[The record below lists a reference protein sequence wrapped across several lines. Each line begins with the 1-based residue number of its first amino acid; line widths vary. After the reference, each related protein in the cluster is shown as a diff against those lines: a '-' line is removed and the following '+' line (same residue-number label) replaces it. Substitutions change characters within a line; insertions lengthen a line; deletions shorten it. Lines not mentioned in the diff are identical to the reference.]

1 MADRDFNGERESKK
15 RRNEFYIIMIISLL
29 IVTFTYFEM
38 RLPEIGENIPIAYNI
53 IVFTFININI
63 ILLLLLFFLVIRNL
77 VKLIFERKQR
87 ILGAKLRT
95 KLVAAFVSL
104 SLVPTLLLFLV
115 AVGFITSSME
125 KWFSVQVE
133 QSLQGSL
140 EVAQTYYRDFANNA
154 IHYGRQISRSIS
166 QKDLVDGK
174 KTDGLKNFME
184 RQRIEYNLGIIEI
197 FSKDLKQ
204 VAMVTDADI
213 PDNPLP
219 APNKEL
225 LEESLEGKEVSKT
238 RVLGSGELITGVV
251 PIYAFPSGKGSVI
264 GAVVTNFYVPKSLA
278 AKMVGISKA
287 FRDYKHL
294 KILRKPIKSSYLMAL
309 LMVTLLI
316 IFSATWFGFYLAK
329 GITIPIQQLAEGTEK
344 VASGDLDF
352 HIDIAA
358 KDEIG
363 KLVNSFNKMTHDL
376 RASKDQLEKT
386 NIDLERRKEY
396 MEIILKSIAAGVI
409 SIDKEGN
416 ISTINKSAERML
428 GIEGDKVLGKRY
440 REVLNPEYRE
450 VAKEWIREI
459 NSTRKDT
466 IEKQVTVNSKGQTLT
481 LLVHI
486 TVLRSETGSFIGIVA
501 IFDDLT
507 QLVKAQRVAAW
518 REVAR
523 RIAHEIKNPLTP
535 IQLSA
540 ERLRKRYGDMLSGD
554 GAVFD
559 ECTKT
564 IMKQTGELKELVNE
578 FSNFARMPAAK
589 PAPNN
594 LSEIINEVLP
604 LFKQAHK
611 DITFEHTCEDGIPIM
626 NLDRDQIKRVIIN
639 LFQNAVSAIESTGN
653 GGDVVVKTCYNDE
666 LQMVTTEVSD
676 TGCGIP
682 EEDKSRLFE
691 PYFSTKKSG
700 TGLGLAIVNTIIS
713 DHNGYIR
720 VKDNLPTG
728 TKFIIELPV
737 RV

>member
-1 MADRDFNGERESKK
+1 MTDLYGERESRK

-38 RLPEIGENIPIAYNI
+38 RLPQIGEGIPITHNI
-53 IVFTFININI
+53 IVFSLININI
-63 ILLLLLFFLVIRNL
+63 ILLLLLIFLVIRNL

-95 KLVAAFVSL
+95 KLVGAFVSL

-115 AVGFITSSME
+115 SVGFITNSME
-125 KWFSVQVE
+125 KWFSDQVE
-133 QSLQGSL
+133 HSLQGSL
-140 EVAQTYYRDFANNA
+140 EVAQTYYREFANNA
-154 IHYGRQISRSIS
+154 IYYGRQISRSIS
-166 QKDLVDGK
+166 KGDLVKGK
-174 KTDGLKNFME
+174 KIDALKKSLE
-184 RQRIEYNLGIIEI
+184 RKRIEYNLGIIEI
-197 FSKDLKQ
+197 VSRELKQ
-204 VAMVTDADI
+204 VARVTDADI

-219 APNKEL
+219 EPNKEL
-225 LEESLEGKEVSKT
+225 LEESFKGKEVSKT

-251 PIYAFPSGKGSVI
+251 PIYASRSGKGPVI
-264 GAVVTNFYVPKSLA
+264 GAVVTNFYVPKNLM
-278 AKMVGISKA
+278 AKMVEISKA

-294 KILRKPIKSSYLMAL
+294 KILRKPIKSSYLLAL

-316 IFSATWFGFYLAK
+316 VFSATWFGFYLAK
-329 GITIPIQQLAEGTEK
+329 GITIPIQQLAEGTER

-352 HIDIAA
+352 HIDITA

-376 RASKDQLEKT
+376 KASKDQLEMT

-396 MEIILKSIAAGVI
+396 IEIILKSIAAGVI

-416 ISTINKSAERML
+416 ITTINKSAEGML
-428 GIEGDKVLGKRY
+428 GIDADKVLGKRY
-440 REVLNPEYRE
+440 REVLEPQYRE
-450 VAKEWIREI
+450 VAKQWIREI

-486 TVLRSETGSFIGIVA
+486 TVLRSETGSFMGIVA
-501 IFDDLT
+501 IFDDMT

-540 ERLRKRYGDMLSGD
+540 QRLRKRYGDKLKED
-554 GAVFD
+554 GTVFD
-559 ECTKT
+559 DCTT
-564 IMKQTGELKELVNE
+564 MIMKQTDELKELVNE

-594 LSEIINEVLP
+594 LSEIIGEVLL

-611 DITFEHTCEDGIPIM
+611 DIEFEHISTNGIPVM
-626 NLDRDQIKRVIIN
+626 NLDRDQIKRVMIN
-639 LFQNAVSAIESTGN
+639 LFQNAVSAIETIGN
-653 GGDVVVKTCYNDE
+653 GGEVTVRTEYNEE
-666 LQMVTTEVSD
+666 LQMVTIEVSD

-682 EEDKSRLFE
+682 EGDKSKLFE

-720 VKDNLPTG
+720 VKDNQPKG

-737 RV
+737 

>member
-1 MADRDFNGERESKK
+1 MADLYGEKESRK
-15 RRNEFYIIMIISLL
+15 RRNEFYIIVIISLL

-38 RLPEIGENIPIAYNI
+38 RLPQVGEGVPIAHNI
-53 IVFTFININI
+53 IIFSLINLNI
-63 ILLLLLFFLVIRNL
+63 ILLLLLIFLVIRNL

-95 KLVAAFVSL
+95 KLVGAFVSL

-115 AVGFITSSME
+115 SVGFITHSMD
-125 KWFSVQVE
+125 KWFSDQVDH
-133 QSLQGSL
+133 SLQGSL

-154 IHYGRQISRSIS
+154 IYYGRQISRSIS
-166 QKDLVDGK
+166 HRDLVDAK
-174 KTDGLKNFME
+174 KIDALKKLME
-184 RQRIEYNLGIIEI
+184 RKRIEYNLGIIEI
-197 FSKDLKQ
+197 VSKDLKQ
-204 VAMVTDADI
+204 VARVTDAEI
-213 PDNPLP
+213 PDNPIP
-219 APNKEL
+219 EPNREI
-225 LEESLEGKEVSKT
+225 LEESFKGKEVSKT

-251 PIYAFPSGKGSVI
+251 PIFASPSGKGEVI
-264 GAVVTNFYVPKSLA
+264 GAVVANFYVPKSLG
-278 AKMVGISKA
+278 AKMVEISKA

-294 KILRKPIKSSYLMAL
+294 KILRKPIKTWYLMAL

-329 GITIPIQQLAEGTEK
+329 GITIPIQRLAEGTEK

-352 HIDIAA
+352 HIDVAA

-376 RASKDQLEKT
+376 KVSKDQLEET

-396 MEIILKSIAAGVI
+396 IEVILKSIAAGVI

-416 ISTINKSAERML
+416 ISTINKSAEQML
-428 GIEGDKVLGKRY
+428 GIEADKVLGRRY
-440 REVLNPEYRE
+440 REVLDPQYRE
-450 VAKEWIREI
+450 VAKQWIQEI

-466 IEKQVTVNSKGQTLT
+466 IEKQVTVESKGQNLT
-481 LLVHI
+481 LLTHI
-486 TVLRSETGSFIGIVA
+486 TVLRSETGSFMGIVA
-501 IFDDLT
+501 VFDDMT

-540 ERLRKRYGDMLSGD
+540 QRLRKRYGDKLRGD

-559 ECTKT
+559 ECTT
-564 IMKQTGELKELVNE
+564 MIMKQTDELKELVNE

-594 LSEIINEVLP
+594 LGEIISEVLL

-611 DITFEHTCEDGIPIM
+611 DIIFKHVSTNGIPTI
-626 NLDRDQIKRVIIN
+626 NLDRDQIKRVMIN
-639 LFQNAVSAIESTGN
+639 LFQNAVSAIESSGN
-653 GGDVVVKTCYNDE
+653 GGEVTVRTEYNDE
-666 LQMVTTEVSD
+666 LQMVTIEVSD

-682 EEDKSRLFE
+682 EEAEEVRNG
-691 PYFSTKKSG
+691 PGPCHCQYHHIRPQWIY
-700 TGLGLAIVNTIIS
+700 TGKG
-713 DHNGYIR
+713 
-720 VKDNLPTG
+720 
-728 TKFIIELPV
+728 
-737 RV
+737 

>member
-1 MADRDFNGERESKK
+1 MVDRDLYGERESKK

-38 RLPEIGENIPIAYNI
+38 RLPQIGGNIPIAYNI

-154 IHYGRQISRSIS
+154 IYYGRQISRSIS
-166 QKDLVDGK
+166 QRDLVDGK
-174 KTDGLKNFME
+174 KTDGLKKFME

-219 APNKEL
+219 APKKEL
-225 LEESLEGKEVSKT
+225 LEESLKGKEVSKT

-251 PIYAFPSGKGSVI
+251 PIYASLSRKGKII
-264 GAVVTNFYVPKSLA
+264 GAVVTNFYVPKSLT
-278 AKMVGISKA
+278 AKMVEISKA

-363 KLVNSFNKMTHDL
+363 KLVNSFNKMTQDL
-376 RASKDQLEKT
+376 KTSKDQLERT

-409 SIDKEGN
+409 SMDKEGN

-440 REVLNPEYRE
+440 REVLDPEYRE

-486 TVLRSETGSFIGIVA
+486 TVLRSETGSFMGIVA

-540 ERLRKRYGDMLSGD
+540 QRLRKRYGDKLTED

-559 ECTKT
+559 ECTET

-578 FSNFARMPAAK
+578 FSNFARMPTAR

-594 LSEIINEVLP
+594 LREIINEVLL

-626 NLDRDQIKRVIIN
+626 NLDRDQIKRVMIN
-639 LFQNAVSAIESTGN
+639 LFQNAVSAIETAGN
-653 GGDVVVKTCYNDE
+653 GGEVVVRTGYNDE
-666 LQMVTTEVSD
+666 FQMVTTEVTD

-713 DHNGYIR
+713 DHHGYIR
-720 VKDNLPTG
+720 VKDNLPKG

-737 RV
+737 GV

>member
-1 MADRDFNGERESKK
+1 MTDLDGERESRK

-38 RLPEIGENIPIAYNI
+38 RLPQIGEGIPITHNI
-53 IVFTFININI
+53 IVFSLININI
-63 ILLLLLFFLVIRNL
+63 ILLLLLIFLVIRNL

-95 KLVAAFVSL
+95 KLVGAFVSL

-115 AVGFITSSME
+115 SVGFITNSME
-125 KWFSVQVE
+125 KWFSDQVE
-133 QSLQGSL
+133 HSLQGSL

-154 IHYGRQISRSIS
+154 IYYGRQISRSIS
-166 QKDLVDGK
+166 KADLAEEK
-174 KTDGLKNFME
+174 KIDALKKSLE
-184 RQRIEYNLGIIEI
+184 RKRIEYNLGIIEI
-197 FSKDLKQ
+197 VSSELKQ
-204 VAMVTDADI
+204 VARVTDADI

-219 APNKEL
+219 EPNKEL
-225 LEESLEGKEVSKT
+225 LEESFKGKEVSKT

-251 PIYAFPSGKGSVI
+251 PIYASRSGKGPVI

-278 AKMVGISKA
+278 AKMVEISKA

-294 KILRKPIKSSYLMAL
+294 KILRKPIKSSYLLAL

-316 IFSATWFGFYLAK
+316 VFSATWFGFYLAK
-329 GITIPIQQLAEGTEK
+329 GITIPIQQLAEGTER

-352 HIDIAA
+352 HIDITA
-358 KDEIG
+358 KDEVG

-376 RASKDQLEKT
+376 KASKDQLEKT

-396 MEIILKSIAAGVI
+396 IEIILKSIAAGVI

-416 ISTINKSAERML
+416 ITTINKSAERML
-428 GIEGDKVLGKRY
+428 GIDADTVLGKRY
-440 REVLNPEYRE
+440 REVLEPQYRE
-450 VAKEWIREI
+450 VAKQWIREI

-466 IEKQVTVNSKGQTLT
+466 IEKQVTVDSRGQSLT

-486 TVLRSETGSFIGIVA
+486 TVLRSETGSFLGIVA
-501 IFDDLT
+501 IFDDMT

-540 ERLRKRYGDMLSGD
+540 QRLRKRYGDKLKGD
-554 GAVFD
+554 GGVFD
-559 ECTKT
+559 DCTT
-564 IMKQTGELKELVNE
+564 MIMKQTDELKELVNE

-594 LSEIINEVLP
+594 LGEIISEVLS

-611 DITFEHTCEDGIPIM
+611 DIEFKHFSINGIPIM

-639 LFQNAVSAIESTGN
+639 LFQNAVSAIETTGN
-653 GGDVVVKTCYNDE
+653 GGEVTVRTEYNEE
-666 LQMVTTEVSD
+666 LQMVTVEVSD

-682 EEDKSRLFE
+682 EGDKSKLFE

-720 VKDNLPTG
+720 VKDNQPKG
-728 TKFIIELPV
+728 TKLIIELPV
-737 RV
+737 

>member
-1 MADRDFNGERESKK
+1 MADRDLNGKRESKK

-38 RLPEIGENIPIAYNI
+38 RLPQIGGSIPIAYNI
-53 IVFTFININI
+53 IIFTFININI

-87 ILGAKLRT
+87 VLGAQLRT

-115 AVGFITSSME
+115 AIGFITSSME
-125 KWFSVQVE
+125 KWFSDQVE
-133 QSLQGSL
+133 NSLQGSL

-154 IHYGRQISRSIS
+154 IYYGRQMSRNIS
-166 QKDLVDGK
+166 QEDLVDGK
-174 KTDGLKNFME
+174 KIDLLKKWME
-184 RQRIEYNLGIIEI
+184 RKRIEYNLGIVEI
-197 FSKDLKQ
+197 FSRNLKQ

-219 APNKEL
+219 GPNKEL
-225 LEESLEGKEVSKT
+225 LEESLKGKEVSKT

-251 PIYAFPSGKGSVI
+251 PIYASPSGKGKVI
-264 GAVVTNFYVPKSLA
+264 GAVVTNFYVPKSLG
-278 AKMVGISKA
+278 AKMVEISEA

-294 KILRKPIKSSYLMAL
+294 KILRKPIKSTYLLAL

-376 RASKDQLEKT
+376 KASKDQLEKT

-428 GIEGDKVLGKRY
+428 GIEGDRVLGRRY

-450 VAKEWIREI
+450 VAKEWVREI

-466 IEKQVTVNSKGQTLT
+466 IEKQVSVTSKGQTLT

-486 TVLRSETGSFIGIVA
+486 TVLRSATGSFMGIVA

-540 ERLRKRYGDMLSGD
+540 QRLRKRYGDKLTED

-559 ECTKT
+559 ECTST
-564 IMKQTGELKELVNE
+564 IMKQTDELKELVNE

-589 PAPNN
+589 PAPNH
-594 LSEIINEVLP
+594 LSEIINEVLL

-611 DITFEHTCEDGIPIM
+611 DIAFEHTCEDGIPVM

-639 LFQNAVSAIESTGN
+639 LFQNAVSAIESAEN
-653 GGDVVVKTCYNDE
+653 GGMVAVRTGYNDE

-720 VKDNLPTG
+720 VKDNLPKG

>member
-1 MADRDFNGERESKK
+1 MADRDLYGERESKK

-38 RLPEIGENIPIAYNI
+38 RLPEIGGNIPIAYNI

-63 ILLLLLFFLVIRNL
+63 ILLLLLIFLVIRNL

-133 QSLQGSL
+133 HSLQGSL

-166 QKDLVDGK
+166 QRDLVDGK
-174 KTDGLKNFME
+174 KADGLKKFME
-184 RQRIEYNLGIIEI
+184 RQRTEYNLGTIEI
-197 FSKDLKQ
+197 FSKKLKQ
-204 VAMVTDADI
+204 VAVVTDANI

-219 APNKEL
+219 TPSKEL
-225 LEESLEGKEVSKT
+225 LEESFKGKEVSKT

-251 PIYAFPSGKGSVI
+251 PIYATPSGKGKVI
-264 GAVVTNFYVPKSLA
+264 GAVVTNFYVPKSLS
-278 AKMVGISKA
+278 AKMVEISKA

-294 KILRKPIKSSYLMAL
+294 KILRKPIKSSYLVAL

-376 RASKDQLEKT
+376 KASKDQLEKT

-396 MEIILKSIAAGVI
+396 MEIILKSIGAGVI

-428 GIEGDKVLGKRY
+428 GIKGDKVLGKRY
-440 REVLNPEYRE
+440 REVLDPEYRE

-486 TVLRSETGSFIGIVA
+486 TVLRSETGSFMGIVA

-540 ERLRKRYGDMLSGD
+540 QRLRKRYADKLSGD

-594 LSEIINEVLP
+594 LSEIINEVLL

-611 DITFEHTCEDGIPIM
+611 DIRFEHTCEDGIPIL
-626 NLDRDQIKRVIIN
+626 NLDRDQIKRVMIN
-639 LFQNAVSAIESTGN
+639 LFQNAVSAIESSGN
-653 GGDVVVKTCYNDE
+653 GGDVVVRTCYNDE

-691 PYFSTKKSG
+691 PYFSTKKTG

-720 VKDNLPTG
+720 VKDNLPNG
-728 TKFIIELPV
+728 TKFTIELPV

>member
-1 MADRDFNGERESKK
+1 MVDLYGERESKK

-38 RLPEIGENIPIAYNI
+38 RLPQVGEGIPIAHNI
-53 IVFTFININI
+53 IVFSLININI
-63 ILLLLLFFLVIRNL
+63 ILLLLLIFLVIRNL

-104 SLVPTLLLFLV
+104 SLVPTLLLFFV
-115 AVGFITSSME
+115 SVGFITSSME
-125 KWFSVQVE
+125 KWFSDQVE
-133 QSLQGSL
+133 HSLQGSL

-154 IHYGRQISRSIS
+154 IYYGRQISRSVS
-166 QKDLVDGK
+166 KRDLVDGK
-174 KTDGLKNFME
+174 KIDALKKMME
-184 RQRIEYNLGIIEI
+184 RKRIEYNLGIVEI
-197 FSKDLKQ
+197 FSRELKQ

-219 APNKEL
+219 ETNREL
-225 LEESLEGKEVSKT
+225 LEESLKGKEVSKT

-251 PIYAFPSGKGSVI
+251 PIYASPPGKGGVI

-278 AKMVGISKA
+278 AKMVEISKA

-329 GITIPIQQLAEGTEK
+329 GITIPIQQLAEGTER

-376 RASKDQLEKT
+376 KASKDELEKT

-409 SIDKEGN
+409 STDKEGN

-428 GIEGDKVLGKRY
+428 GIEADRVLGRRY
-440 REVLNPEYRE
+440 REVLDPEYRE

-486 TVLRSETGSFIGIVA
+486 TVLRSETGSFMGIVA

-540 ERLRKRYGDMLSGD
+540 QRLRKRYGDKLTED

-559 ECTKT
+559 ECTRT
-564 IMKQTGELKELVNE
+564 IMKQTDELKELVNE

-589 PAPNN
+589 PTPNN
-594 LSEIINEVLP
+594 LSEIISEVLP

-611 DITFEHTCEDGIPIM
+611 DIKFKHISRDGIPTM
-626 NLDRDQIKRVIIN
+626 NLDRDQIKRVMIN
-639 LFQNAVSAIESTGN
+639 LFQNAVSAIETTGN
-653 GGDVVVKTCYNDE
+653 GGEVTVRTDYNDE
-666 LQMVTTEVSD
+666 LQMVTIEVSD

-720 VKDNLPTG
+720 VKDNKPKG

-737 RV
+737 KV

>member
-1 MADRDFNGERESKK
+1 MVPGELNGERESKR
-15 RRNEFYIIMIISLL
+15 RRNEFYIIMIVSLL
-29 IVTFTYFEM
+29 IVTFTYFTM
-38 RLPEIGENIPIAYNI
+38 RLPQIGEGIPIAHNI
-53 IVFTFININI
+53 IIFSLININI
-63 ILLLLLFFLVIRNL
+63 ILLLLLIFLVIRNL

-115 AVGFITSSME
+115 AVGFITNSME

-133 QSLQGSL
+133 HSLQGSL

-154 IHYGRQISRSIS
+154 IYYGRQISQSIS
-166 QKDLVDGK
+166 QGDLVDGK
-174 KTDGLKNFME
+174 KADGLKKFLE
-184 RQRIEYNLGIIEI
+184 RRRIEYNLGIVEV
-197 FSKDLKQ
+197 FSRDLKQ
-204 VAMVTDADI
+204 VVMVIDADI

-219 APNKEL
+219 ELNREL
-225 LEESLEGKEVSKT
+225 LEESLKGKEVSKT
-238 RVLGSGELITGVV
+238 RVLGSGELITGIV
-251 PIYAFPSGKGSVI
+251 PIYASPSEKEAAL

-278 AKMVGISKA
+278 AKMVEISKA

-294 KILRKPIKSSYLMAL
+294 KILRKPIKTSYLMAL

-316 IFSATWFGFYLAK
+316 VFSATWFGFYLAK
-329 GITIPIQQLAEGTEK
+329 GITVPIQQLAEGTERI
-344 VASGDLDF
+344 ASGDLDF
-352 HIDIAA
+352 HIDIDA

-363 KLVNSFNKMTHDL
+363 KLVGSFNKMTHDL
-376 RASKDQLEKT
+376 KASQDQLEKT
-386 NIDLERRKEY
+386 NIDLEQRKEY
-396 MEIILKSIAAGVI
+396 MEIILKSIAAGVV

-428 GIEGDKVLGKRY
+428 GIEADKALGKRY
-440 REVLNPEYRE
+440 REALDPEYRE

-459 NSTRKDT
+459 NSTRQDT
-466 IEKQVTVNSKGQTLT
+466 IEKQITVTSKGQNLT

-486 TVLRSETGSFIGIVA
+486 TVLRGETGNFMGIVA

-540 ERLRKRYGDMLSGD
+540 QRLRKRYGDKLMDD

-559 ECTKT
+559 ECTGT
-564 IMKQTGELKELVNE
+564 IMKQTDELKELVNE

-594 LSEIINEVLP
+594 LSEIINEVLL

-611 DITFEHTCEDGIPIM
+611 DIKFENLSGDGIPVM
-626 NLDRDQIKRVIIN
+626 NLDRDQIKRVMIN
-639 LFQNAVSAIESTGN
+639 LFQNAVAAIEATED
-653 GGDVVVKTCYNDE
+653 GGEVVVKTDYNDE
-666 LQMVTTEVSD
+666 LQMVTVEVSD

-691 PYFSTKKSG
+691 PYFSTKRSG

-720 VKDNLPTG
+720 VKDNLPKG

>member
-1 MADRDFNGERESKK
+1 MVDLYGERESKK

-38 RLPEIGENIPIAYNI
+38 RLPQIGEGIPIAHNI
-53 IVFTFININI
+53 IVFSLININI
-63 ILLLLLFFLVIRNL
+63 ILLLLLIFLVIRNL

-95 KLVAAFVSL
+95 KLVVAFVSL

-115 AVGFITSSME
+115 SVGFITNSMD
-125 KWFSVQVE
+125 KWFSDQVE
-133 QSLQGSL
+133 HSLQGSL

-154 IHYGRQISRSIS
+154 IYYGRQISRSIS
-166 QKDLVDGK
+166 RGGLVHGEKIDALK
-174 KTDGLKNFME
+174 KLME
-184 RQRIEYNLGIIEI
+184 AKRIEYNLGIVEI
-197 FSKDLKQ
+197 FSRDLKQ
-204 VAMVTDADI
+204 VARVTDADI

-219 APNKEL
+219 ETNREL
-225 LEESLEGKEVSKT
+225 LEESLKGKEVSKT
-238 RVLGSGELITGVV
+238 QVLGSGELITGVV
-251 PIYAFPSGKGSVI
+251 PIFGSSSGKGPVI

-278 AKMVGISKA
+278 AKMVEISKA

-316 IFSATWFGFYLAK
+316 VFSATWFGFYLAK
-329 GITIPIQQLAEGTEK
+329 GITIPIQELAEGTER

-376 RASKDQLEKT
+376 KASKDELEMT

-396 MEIILKSIAAGVI
+396 IEIILKSIAAGVI

-428 GIEGDKVLGKRY
+428 GIDADKVLGKRY
-440 REVLNPEYRE
+440 REALDPEYRE

-466 IEKQVTVNSKGQTLT
+466 VEKQVTVTSKGQTLT
-481 LLVHI
+481 LLAHI
-486 TVLRSETGSFIGIVA
+486 TVLRGETGSFMGIVA
-501 IFDDLT
+501 IFDDMT

-540 ERLRKRYGDMLSGD
+540 QRLRKRYGDKLTED

-559 ECTKT
+559 ECTGT
-564 IMKQTGELKELVNE
+564 IIKQTDELKEMVNE
-578 FSNFARMPAAK
+578 FTNFARMPAAK
-589 PAPNN
+589 PTPNN
-594 LSEIINEVLP
+594 LDEIINEVLL

-611 DITFEHTCEDGIPIM
+611 DIEFKHDSRDGIPIM
-626 NLDRDQIKRVIIN
+626 NLDRDQIKRVMIN
-639 LFQNAVSAIESTGN
+639 LFQNAVSAIEGTGN
-653 GGDVVVKTCYNDE
+653 GGEVAVKTGYNDE
-666 LQMVTTEVSD
+666 LQMVTIEVSD

-682 EEDKSRLFE
+682 ETDKAQLFE
-691 PYFSTKKSG
+691 PYFSTRKSG

-720 VKDNLPTG
+720 VKDNEPKG

>member
-1 MADRDFNGERESKK
+1 MDQDPYGERESKK

-38 RLPEIGENIPIAYNI
+38 RLPQIGGDIPIAYNI

-63 ILLLLLFFLVIRNL
+63 ILLLLLIFLVIRNL

-154 IHYGRQISRSIS
+154 IYYGRQISRSIS
-166 QKDLVDGK
+166 QRDLVDGK
-174 KTDGLKNFME
+174 KTEGLKKFME

-204 VAMVTDADI
+204 VVMVTDADI

-219 APNKEL
+219 EPNKGL
-225 LEESLEGKEVSKT
+225 LEESLKGKEVSKT

-251 PIYAFPSGKGSVI
+251 PIYASPSGKGKVI

-294 KILRKPIKSSYLMAL
+294 KILRKPIKSSYLVAL

-352 HIDIAA
+352 YIDISA

-376 RASKDQLEKT
+376 KASKDQLEKT

-396 MEIILKSIAAGVI
+396 IEIILKSIAAGVI

-416 ISTINKSAERML
+416 ISTVNKSAERML
-428 GIEGDKVLGKRY
+428 GIEGDRVLGRRY
-440 REVLNPEYRE
+440 REVLDPEYRE
-450 VAKEWIREI
+450 AAKQWVREI

-466 IEKQVTVNSKGQTLT
+466 IEKQVTVTSKGQTLT

-486 TVLRSETGSFIGIVA
+486 TVLRGETGSFMGIVA

-540 ERLRKRYGDMLSGD
+540 QRLRKRYGDKLTED

-559 ECTKT
+559 ECTET

-578 FSNFARMPAAK
+578 FSNFARMPTAK

-594 LSEIINEVLP
+594 LREIINEVLL

-626 NLDRDQIKRVIIN
+626 NLDRDQIKRVMIN
-639 LFQNAVSAIESTGN
+639 LFQNAVSAIETAGN
-653 GGDVVVKTCYNDE
+653 GGEVVVRTGYNDE
-666 LQMVTTEVSD
+666 FQMVTTEVTD

-682 EEDKSRLFE
+682 EQDKSRLFE

-713 DHNGYIR
+713 DHHGYIR
-720 VKDNLPTG
+720 VKDNLPKG

-737 RV
+737 GV

>member
-1 MADRDFNGERESKK
+1 VADRDLNGKRESKK

-38 RLPEIGENIPIAYNI
+38 RLPQIGGSIPIAYNI
-53 IVFTFININI
+53 IIFTFININI

-87 ILGAKLRT
+87 VLGAQLRT

-115 AVGFITSSME
+115 AIGFITSSME
-125 KWFSVQVE
+125 KWFSDQVE
-133 QSLQGSL
+133 NSLRGSL

-154 IHYGRQISRSIS
+154 IYYGRQMSRNIS
-166 QKDLVDGK
+166 KEDLVDGK
-174 KTDGLKNFME
+174 KIDLLKKWME
-184 RQRIEYNLGIIEI
+184 RKRIEYNLGIVEI
-197 FSKDLKQ
+197 FSRNLKQ

-219 APNKEL
+219 GPNKEL
-225 LEESLEGKEVSKT
+225 LEESLKGKEVSKT

-251 PIYAFPSGKGSVI
+251 PIYASPSGEGKVI
-264 GAVVTNFYVPKSLA
+264 GAVVINFYVPKSLG
-278 AKMVGISKA
+278 AKMVEISEA

-294 KILRKPIKSSYLMAL
+294 KILRKPIKSTYLLAL

-376 RASKDQLEKT
+376 KASKDQLEKT

-428 GIEGDKVLGKRY
+428 GIEGDRVLGRRY

-450 VAKEWIREI
+450 VAREWVREI

-466 IEKQVTVNSKGQTLT
+466 IEKQVSVTSKGQTLT

-486 TVLRSETGSFIGIVA
+486 TVLRSETGSFMGIVA

-540 ERLRKRYGDMLSGD
+540 QRLRKRYGDKLTED

-559 ECTKT
+559 ECTST
-564 IMKQTGELKELVNE
+564 IMKQTDELKELVNE

-589 PAPNN
+589 PAPNH
-594 LSEIINEVLP
+594 LSEIINEVLL

-611 DITFEHTCEDGIPIM
+611 DIAFEHTCEDGIPVM

-639 LFQNAVSAIESTGN
+639 LFQNAVSAIESAEN
-653 GGDVVVKTCYNDE
+653 GGMVAVRTGYNDE

-700 TGLGLAIVNTIIS
+700 TGLGLAIVNTIIA

-720 VKDNLPTG
+720 VKDNLPKG

>member
-1 MADRDFNGERESKK
+1 
-15 RRNEFYIIMIISLL
+15 
-29 IVTFTYFEM
+29 
-38 RLPEIGENIPIAYNI
+38 
-53 IVFTFININI
+53 
-63 ILLLLLFFLVIRNL
+63 
-77 VKLIFERKQR
+77 
-87 ILGAKLRT
+87 
-95 KLVAAFVSL
+95 
-104 SLVPTLLLFLV
+104 
-115 AVGFITSSME
+115 ME

-154 IHYGRQISRSIS
+154 VYYGRQISRSIS

-174 KTDGLKNFME
+174 KTDGLKKFME

-225 LEESLEGKEVSKT
+225 LEESLKGKEVSKT

-251 PIYAFPSGKGSVI
+251 PIYASLSGKGKVI
-264 GAVVTNFYVPKSLA
+264 GAVVTNFYVPKSLG
-278 AKMVGISKA
+278 AKMVEISKA

-352 HIDIAA
+352 YIDIAA

-440 REVLNPEYRE
+440 REVLDPEYRE

-466 IEKQVTVNSKGQTLT
+466 IEKQVAVNSKGQTLT

-666 LQMVTTEVSD
+666 LQMITTEVSD

>member
-1 MADRDFNGERESKK
+1 MVDRDLYGERESKK

-29 IVTFTYFEM
+29 IVTFTYFAM
-38 RLPEIGENIPIAYNI
+38 RLPQIGGNIPIAYNI

-63 ILLLLLFFLVIRNL
+63 ILLLLLIFLVIRNL

-87 ILGAKLRT
+87 ILGAQLRT

-154 IHYGRQISRSIS
+154 IYYGRQISRSIS

-174 KTDGLKNFME
+174 KTDGLKKFME

-204 VAMVTDADI
+204 VAMVIDADI

-219 APNKEL
+219 APSKEL
-225 LEESLEGKEVSKT
+225 LEESLKGKEVSKT

-251 PIYAFPSGKGSVI
+251 PIYASLSGKGKVI
-264 GAVVTNFYVPKSLA
+264 GAVVTDFYVPKSLG
-278 AKMVGISKA
+278 AKMVEISKA

-540 ERLRKRYGDMLSGD
+540 QRLRKRYGDMLSGD
-554 GAVFD
+554 GTVFD

-639 LFQNAVSAIESTGN
+639 LF
-653 GGDVVVKTCYNDE
+653 
-666 LQMVTTEVSD
+666 
-676 TGCGIP
+676 
-682 EEDKSRLFE
+682 
-691 PYFSTKKSG
+691 
-700 TGLGLAIVNTIIS
+700 
-713 DHNGYIR
+713 
-720 VKDNLPTG
+720 
-728 TKFIIELPV
+728 
-737 RV
+737 

>member
-1 MADRDFNGERESKK
+1 MADLYGDGERESKK

-38 RLPEIGENIPIAYNI
+38 RLPQVGEGIPIAHNVI
-53 IVFTFININI
+53 IFSLININI
-63 ILLLLLFFLVIRNL
+63 ILLLLLIFLVIRNL
-77 VKLIFERKQR
+77 VKLFFERKQR

-115 AVGFITSSME
+115 SVGFITNSME
-125 KWFSVQVE
+125 KWFSDQVE
-133 QSLQGSL
+133 HSLQGSL

-154 IHYGRQISRSIS
+154 IYYGRQISQNIS
-166 QKDLVDGK
+166 RRGLIDGEKIDALK
-174 KTDGLKNFME
+174 KLME
-184 RQRIEYNLGIIEI
+184 RKRIEYNLGIVEI
-197 FSKDLKQ
+197 FSRDLKQ
-204 VAMVTDADI
+204 VARVTDANI

-219 APNKEL
+219 EPKREL
-225 LEESLEGKEVSKT
+225 LEESLKGKEVSKT
-238 RVLGSGELITGVV
+238 RVLESGELITGVV
-251 PIYAFPSGKGSVI
+251 PIYTSLSGKEKVI
-264 GAVVTNFYVPKSLA
+264 GVVVTNFYVPKSLA
-278 AKMVGISKA
+278 AKMVEISKA

-294 KILRKPIKSSYLMAL
+294 KILRKPIKSSYLLAL

-316 IFSATWFGFYLAK
+316 VFSATWFGFYLAK

-344 VASGDLDF
+344 VASGNLDF
-352 HIDIAA
+352 HIDIDA

-363 KLVNSFNKMTHDL
+363 KLVNSFNKMTYDL
-376 RASKDQLEKT
+376 KASQDQLEKT
-386 NIDLERRKEY
+386 NLDLERRKEY

-416 ISTINKSAERML
+416 ITTINKSAERML
-428 GIEGDKVLGKRY
+428 GIEADKVLGRRY
-440 REVLNPEYRE
+440 REVLNPEYRD
-450 VAKEWIREI
+450 AAREWIREI

-466 IEKQVTVNSKGQTLT
+466 IEKQVTVTSKAQTLT

-486 TVLRSETGSFIGIVA
+486 TVLRGETGSFMGIVA

-540 ERLRKRYGDMLSGD
+540 QRLRRRYGDKLKDD
-554 GAVFD
+554 GRVFD
-559 ECTKT
+559 ECTAT

-594 LSEIINEVLP
+594 LREIINEVLL

-611 DITFEHTCEDGIPIM
+611 DIKFKHTSRDGIPIM
-626 NLDRDQIKRVIIN
+626 NLDRDQIKRVMIN
-639 LFQNAVSAIESTGN
+639 LFQNAVSAIETTGN
-653 GGDVVVKTCYNDE
+653 GGEVVVKTEYNDE
-666 LQMVTTEVSD
+666 LQMVTIEVTD

-700 TGLGLAIVNTIIS
+700 TGLGLAIVNSIIS

-720 VKDNLPTG
+720 VKDNQPKG
-728 TKFIIELPV
+728 TKFIIELPITV
-737 RV
+737 

>member
-1 MADRDFNGERESKK
+1 
-15 RRNEFYIIMIISLL
+15 MIISLL

-225 LEESLEGKEVSKT
+225 LEESLKGKEVSKT

-376 RASKDQLEKT
+376 KAGKDQLEKT
-386 NIDLERRKEY
+386 NIDLEQRKEY
-396 MEIILKSIAAGVI
+396 IEIILKSIAAGVI
-409 SIDKEGN
+409 SIDKEGS

-466 IEKQVTVNSKGQTLT
+466 IEKQVTVNSKGQSLT

-486 TVLRSETGSFIGIVA
+486 TVLRSETGSFMGIVA

-540 ERLRKRYGDMLSGD
+540 QRLRKRYGDKLTED

-559 ECTKT
+559 ECTNT
-564 IMKQTGELKELVNE
+564 IMKQTGELKELVDE

-589 PAPNN
+589 PNPNN
-594 LSEIINEVLP
+594 LSEIINEVLL

-626 NLDRDQIKRVIIN
+626 NLDRDQIKRVMIN
-639 LFQNAVSAIESTGN
+639 LFQNAVSAIETTDN
-653 GGDVVVKTCYNDE
+653 GGEVVVRTGYNDE
-666 LQMVTTEVSD
+666 LQMITTEVRD

-682 EEDKSRLFE
+682 EEDKARLFE

-700 TGLGLAIVNTIIS
+700 TGLGLAIVNTIVS

-720 VKDNLPTG
+720 VKDNLPKG

-737 RV
+737 GV

>member
-1 MADRDFNGERESKK
+1 
-15 RRNEFYIIMIISLL
+15 
-29 IVTFTYFEM
+29 
-38 RLPEIGENIPIAYNI
+38 
-53 IVFTFININI
+53 
-63 ILLLLLFFLVIRNL
+63 
-77 VKLIFERKQR
+77 
-87 ILGAKLRT
+87 
-95 KLVAAFVSL
+95 
-104 SLVPTLLLFLV
+104 
-115 AVGFITSSME
+115 
-125 KWFSVQVE
+125 
-133 QSLQGSL
+133 
-140 EVAQTYYRDFANNA
+140 
-154 IHYGRQISRSIS
+154 
-166 QKDLVDGK
+166 
-174 KTDGLKNFME
+174 
-184 RQRIEYNLGIIEI
+184 
-197 FSKDLKQ
+197 
-204 VAMVTDADI
+204 
-213 PDNPLP
+213 
-219 APNKEL
+219 
-225 LEESLEGKEVSKT
+225 
-238 RVLGSGELITGVV
+238 
-251 PIYAFPSGKGSVI
+251 
-264 GAVVTNFYVPKSLA
+264 
-278 AKMVGISKA
+278 
-287 FRDYKHL
+287 
-294 KILRKPIKSSYLMAL
+294 
-309 LMVTLLI
+309 MVTLLI

-376 RASKDQLEKT
+376 KASKDQLEKT

-409 SIDKEGN
+409 SIDKEGS

-440 REVLNPEYRE
+440 REVLEPEYRE

-466 IEKQVTVNSKGQTLT
+466 IEKQVTVSSRGQTLT

-486 TVLRSETGSFIGIVA
+486 TVLRSETGSFMGIVA

-540 ERLRKRYGDMLSGD
+540 QRLRKRYADQLSVD

-589 PAPNN
+589 PAPND
-594 LSEIINEVLP
+594 LREIINEVLP

-611 DITFEHTCEDGIPIM
+611 DVRFEHTCEDGIPIM
-626 NLDRDQIKRVIIN
+626 NLDRDQIKRVMIN
-639 LFQNAVSAIESTGN
+639 LFQNAVSAIETAGN
-653 GGDVVVKTCYNDE
+653 GGEVVVRTCYNDE

-720 VKDNLPTG
+720 VKDNLPKG

-737 RV
+737 RA

>member
-1 MADRDFNGERESKK
+1 MVDRDLYGERESKK

-29 IVTFTYFEM
+29 IVTFFYFVM
-38 RLPEIGENIPIAYNI
+38 RLPQISGDIPIAYNI
-53 IVFTFININI
+53 IVLTFINVNV
-63 ILLLLLFFLVIRNL
+63 ILLLLLIFLVIRNL

-104 SLVPTLLLFLV
+104 SLVPTLLLFFV

-140 EVAQTYYRDFANNA
+140 EVAQTYYRDFASNA
-154 IHYGRQISRSIS
+154 IYYGRQISQSIS
-166 QKDLVDGK
+166 NRDLVEGK
-174 KTDGLKNFME
+174 KTDGLKKFME
-184 RQRIEYNLGIIEI
+184 RKRIEYNLGIIEI

-219 APNKEL
+219 EPSREL
-225 LEESLEGKEVSKT
+225 LEESLKGKEVSKT

-251 PIYAFPSGKGSVI
+251 PIYASPSGKGKVI

-278 AKMVGISKA
+278 AKMVEISKA
-287 FRDYKHL
+287 FRDYTHL
-294 KILRKPIKSSYLMAL
+294 KILRKPIKLSYLMYL

-329 GITIPIQQLAEGTEK
+329 GITIPIQQFAEGTER

-363 KLVNSFNKMTHDL
+363 QLVNSFNKMTHDL
-376 RASKDQLEKT
+376 KTSKEQLEKT

-396 MEIILKSIAAGVI
+396 MEVILKSIAAGVI
-409 SIDKEGN
+409 SIDKEGS

-428 GIEGDKVLGKRY
+428 GIEGDRVLGRRY
-440 REVLNPEYRE
+440 REVLDPEYRE
-450 VAKEWIREI
+450 AAKEWIREI
-459 NSTRKDT
+459 NSTRKNT
-466 IEKQVTVNSKGQTLT
+466 IEKQVTVTSKGQTLT

-486 TVLRSETGSFIGIVA
+486 TVLRSQTGSFMGIVA

-540 ERLRKRYGDMLSGD
+540 QRLRKRYGDKLMED

-594 LSEIINEVLP
+594 LSEIINEVLL

-626 NLDRDQIKRVIIN
+626 NLDRDQIKRVMIN
-639 LFQNAVSAIESTGN
+639 LFHNAVSAIEITGN
-653 GGDVVVKTCYNDE
+653 GGEVGVRTGYNDE

-682 EEDKSRLFE
+682 EEDKARLFE

-720 VKDNLPTG
+720 VKDNLPKG
-728 TKFIIELPV
+728 TKFIIELPMGV
-737 RV
+737 

>member
-1 MADRDFNGERESKK
+1 MVDQDLYGERESKK

-38 RLPEIGENIPIAYNI
+38 RLPQIGGDIPIAYNI

-63 ILLLLLFFLVIRNL
+63 ILLLLLIFLVVRNL

-104 SLVPTLLLFLV
+104 SLVPTLLLFFV

-154 IHYGRQISRSIS
+154 IYYGREISRSIS

-174 KTDGLKNFME
+174 KTEGLKKFME

-204 VAMVTDADI
+204 VVMVTDADI

-219 APNKEL
+219 EPNKEL
-225 LEESLEGKEVSKT
+225 LEESLKGKEVSKT

-251 PIYAFPSGKGSVI
+251 PIYASPSGKGKVI

-278 AKMVGISKA
+278 AKMVGISQA

-294 KILRKPIKSSYLMAL
+294 KILRKPIKSSYLVAL

-352 HIDIAA
+352 YIDISA

-376 RASKDQLEKT
+376 KASKDQLEKT

-396 MEIILKSIAAGVI
+396 IEIILKSIAAGVI

-428 GIEGDKVLGKRY
+428 GIEGDRVLGRRY
-440 REVLNPEYRE
+440 REVLDPEYRE
-450 VAKEWIREI
+450 AAKQWVREI

-466 IEKQVTVNSKGQTLT
+466 IEKQVAVTSKGQTLT
-481 LLVHI
+481 LLVHL
-486 TVLRSETGSFIGIVA
+486 TVLRSETGSFMGIVA

-540 ERLRKRYGDMLSGD
+540 QRLKKRYGDKLTED

-559 ECTKT
+559 ECTET
-564 IMKQTGELKELVNE
+564 IMKQTSELKELVNE
-578 FSNFARMPAAK
+578 FSNFARMPTAK
-589 PAPNN
+589 PVPNN
-594 LSEIINEVLP
+594 LREIINEVLL

-626 NLDRDQIKRVIIN
+626 NLDRDQIKRVMIN
-639 LFQNAVSAIESTGN
+639 LFQNAVSAIETAGN
-653 GGDVVVKTCYNDE
+653 GGEVVVRTGYNDE
-666 LQMVTTEVSD
+666 FQMVTTQVTD

-713 DHNGYIR
+713 DHHGYIR
-720 VKDNLPTG
+720 VKDNLPKG

-737 RV
+737 GV

>member
-1 MADRDFNGERESKK
+1 MTDFYGERESRK

-38 RLPEIGENIPIAYNI
+38 RLPQIGEGIPVPHNI
-53 IVFTFININI
+53 IVFSLININI
-63 ILLLLLFFLVIRNL
+63 ILLLLLIFLVIRNL
-77 VKLIFERKQR
+77 VKLIFERKHR

-95 KLVAAFVSL
+95 KLVGAFVSL

-115 AVGFITSSME
+115 SVGFITNSME
-125 KWFSVQVE
+125 KWFSDQVE
-133 QSLQGSL
+133 HSLQGSL

-154 IHYGRQISRSIS
+154 IYYGRQISRSIS
-166 QKDLVDGK
+166 KADLAEEK
-174 KTDGLKNFME
+174 KIDALKKSLE
-184 RQRIEYNLGIIEI
+184 RKRIEYNLGIIEI
-197 FSKDLKQ
+197 VSSELKQ
-204 VAMVTDADI
+204 VARVTDADI

-219 APNKEL
+219 EPNKEL
-225 LEESLEGKEVSKT
+225 LEESFKGKEVSKT

-251 PIYAFPSGKGSVI
+251 PIYASRSGKGPVI

-278 AKMVGISKA
+278 AKMVEISKA

-294 KILRKPIKSSYLMAL
+294 KILRKPIKSSYLLAL

-316 IFSATWFGFYLAK
+316 VFSATWFGFYLAK
-329 GITIPIQQLAEGTEK
+329 GITIPIQQLAEGTER

-352 HIDIAA
+352 HIDITA
-358 KDEIG
+358 KDEVG

-376 RASKDQLEKT
+376 KASKDQLEKT

-396 MEIILKSIAAGVI
+396 IEIILKSIAAGVI

-416 ISTINKSAERML
+416 ITTINKSAERML
-428 GIEGDKVLGKRY
+428 GIDADTVLGKRY
-440 REVLNPEYRE
+440 REVLEPQYRE
-450 VAKEWIREI
+450 VAKQWIREI

-466 IEKQVTVNSKGQTLT
+466 IEKQVTVDSRGQSLT

-486 TVLRSETGSFIGIVA
+486 TVLRSETGSFLGIVA
-501 IFDDLT
+501 IFDDMT

-540 ERLRKRYGDMLSGD
+540 QRLRKRYGDKLKGD
-554 GAVFD
+554 GGVFD
-559 ECTKT
+559 DCTT
-564 IMKQTGELKELVNE
+564 MIMKQTDELKELVNE

-594 LSEIINEVLP
+594 LGEIISEVLS

-611 DITFEHTCEDGIPIM
+611 DIEFKHFSINGIPIM

-639 LFQNAVSAIESTGN
+639 LFQNAVSAIETTGN
-653 GGDVVVKTCYNDE
+653 GGEVTVRTEYNEE
-666 LQMVTTEVSD
+666 LQMVTVEVSD

-682 EEDKSRLFE
+682 EGDKSKLFE

-720 VKDNLPTG
+720 VKDNQPKG
-728 TKFIIELPV
+728 TKLIIELPV
-737 RV
+737 

>member
-1 MADRDFNGERESKK
+1 MADRDLYGERESKK

-38 RLPEIGENIPIAYNI
+38 RLPQIGGDIPIAYNI

-63 ILLLLLFFLVIRNL
+63 ILLLLLIFLVIRNL

-95 KLVAAFVSL
+95 KLVVAFVSL
-104 SLVPTLLLFLV
+104 SLVPTLLLFFV

-133 QSLQGSL
+133 HSLQGSL
-140 EVAQTYYRDFANNA
+140 EVAQTYYRDFASNA
-154 IHYGRQISRSIS
+154 IYYGRQISQSIS
-166 QKDLVDGK
+166 NRDLVESK
-174 KTDGLKNFME
+174 KTDGLKKFME
-184 RQRIEYNLGIIEI
+184 RKRIEYNLGIIEI

-219 APNKEL
+219 EPSREL
-225 LEESLEGKEVSKT
+225 LEESLKGKEVSKT

-251 PIYAFPSGKGSVI
+251 PIYASPSGKGKVI

-278 AKMVGISKA
+278 AKMVEISKA

-376 RASKDQLEKT
+376 KTSKDQLEKI

-409 SIDKEGN
+409 SIDKEGS

-428 GIEGDKVLGKRY
+428 GIEGDRVLGRRY
-440 REVLNPEYRE
+440 REVLDPEYRE
-450 VAKEWIREI
+450 AAKEWIREI

-466 IEKQVTVNSKGQTLT
+466 IEKQVTVTSKGQTLT

-486 TVLRSETGSFIGIVA
+486 TVLRSQTGSFMGIVA

-540 ERLRKRYGDMLSGD
+540 QRLRKRYGDKLMEDGD
-554 GAVFD
+554 VFD

-594 LSEIINEVLP
+594 LSEIINEVLL

-611 DITFEHTCEDGIPIM
+611 DITFEHTYEDGIPIM
-626 NLDRDQIKRVIIN
+626 NLDRDQIKRVMIN
-639 LFQNAVSAIESTGN
+639 LFHNAVSAIETTGN
-653 GGDVVVKTCYNDE
+653 GGEVGVRTGYNDE

-682 EEDKSRLFE
+682 EEDKARLFE

-720 VKDNLPTG
+720 VKDNLPKG
-728 TKFIIELPV
+728 TKFIIELPMGV
-737 RV
+737 

>member
-1 MADRDFNGERESKK
+1 MADQDLYGERESKK

-38 RLPEIGENIPIAYNI
+38 RLPQIGGDIPIAYNI

-63 ILLLLLFFLVIRNL
+63 ILLLLLIFLVIRNL

-87 ILGAKLRT
+87 VLGAKLRT

-115 AVGFITSSME
+115 AVKFITSSME

-133 QSLQGSL
+133 HSLQGSL

-154 IHYGRQISRSIS
+154 VYYGRQISRSIS
-166 QKDLVDGK
+166 QRDLVDGK
-174 KTDGLKNFME
+174 KTDGLKKFME

-197 FSKDLKQ
+197 VSKDLKQ

-225 LEESLEGKEVSKT
+225 LEESLKGKEVSKT

-251 PIYAFPSGKGSVI
+251 PIYASPSGKGEVI

-278 AKMVGISKA
+278 AKMVEISKA

-294 KILRKPIKSSYLMAL
+294 KILRKPIKSSYLVAL

-376 RASKDQLEKT
+376 KASKGQLEKT

-416 ISTINKSAERML
+416 IGTINKSAERML
-428 GIEGDKVLGKRY
+428 GIEGNKVLGKRY
-440 REVLNPEYRE
+440 REVLDPEYRE

-486 TVLRSETGSFIGIVA
+486 TFLRSETGSFMGIVA

-523 RIAHEIKNPLTP
+523 RIAHEVKNPLTP

-540 ERLRKRYGDMLSGD
+540 QRLRKRYGDKLSQD

-594 LSEIINEVLP
+594 LSEIINEVLL

-611 DITFEHTCEDGIPIM
+611 DITFEHTCENGIPIM
-626 NLDRDQIKRVIIN
+626 NLDRDQIKRVMIN
-639 LFQNAVSAIESTGN
+639 LFQNAVSAIETTGN
-653 GGDVVVKTCYNDE
+653 GGDVEVRTGYNDE

-676 TGCGIP
+676 TGCGIR

-720 VKDNLPTG
+720 VKDNLPKG

>member
-1 MADRDFNGERESKK
+1 MADRDLYGERESKK
-15 RRNEFYIIMIISLL
+15 RRNEFYIIIVISLL
-29 IVTFTYFEM
+29 IVTFTYFAV
-38 RLPEIGENIPIAYNI
+38 RLPQIGGDIPTAYNI

-63 ILLLLLFFLVIRNL
+63 ILLLLLIFLVIRNL

-133 QSLQGSL
+133 HSLQGSL

-154 IHYGRQISRSIS
+154 VHYGRQISRSIS
-166 QKDLVDGK
+166 QRDLVDGK
-174 KTDGLKNFME
+174 KTDGLKKFME
-184 RQRIEYNLGIIEI
+184 RQRIEYNLGTIEI
-197 FSKDLKQ
+197 FAKDLKQ

-219 APNKEL
+219 VPNKEL
-225 LEESLEGKEVSKT
+225 LEESLKGKEVSKT

-251 PIYAFPSGKGSVI
+251 PIYASPSGKGEVI

-278 AKMVGISKA
+278 AKMVEISKA

-294 KILRKPIKSSYLMAL
+294 KILRKPIKSSYLVAL

-344 VASGDLDF
+344 VASGDLDV
-352 HIDIAA
+352 HVDIAA

-363 KLVNSFNKMTHDL
+363 KLINSFNKMTHDL
-376 RASKDQLEKT
+376 KVSKEQLEKT

-428 GIEGDKVLGKRY
+428 GIEGDRVLGKRY
-440 REVLNPEYRE
+440 REVLDPEYRE

-466 IEKQVTVNSKGQTLT
+466 IEKQVTVDSRGQTLT

-486 TVLRSETGSFIGIVA
+486 TVLRSETGSFMGIVA

-540 ERLRKRYGDMLSGD
+540 QRLRKRYGETLSGD

-594 LSEIINEVLP
+594 LDEIINEVLP

-611 DITFEHTCEDGIPIM
+611 DIRFEHTCEDGIPIM
-626 NLDRDQIKRVIIN
+626 NLDRDQIKRVMIN
-639 LFQNAVSAIESTGN
+639 LFQNAVSAIESAGN
-653 GGDVVVKTCYNDE
+653 GGEVVVRTRYDDE

-720 VKDNLPTG
+720 VKDNPPKG

-737 RV
+737 GV

>member
-1 MADRDFNGERESKK
+1 MAELYGERESKK

-38 RLPEIGENIPIAYNI
+38 RLPQVGEGIPVAHNI
-53 IVFTFININI
+53 IIFSLININI
-63 ILLLLLFFLVIRNL
+63 ILLLLLIFLVIRNL

-87 ILGAKLRT
+87 ILGAKLKT
-95 KLVAAFVSL
+95 KLVTAFVSL

-115 AVGFITSSME
+115 SVGFITHSMD
-125 KWFSVQVE
+125 KWFSDQVDH
-133 QSLQGSL
+133 SLQGSL

-154 IHYGRQISRSIS
+154 IYYGRQISRSIS
-166 QKDLVDGK
+166 HRDLADAK
-174 KTDGLKNFME
+174 KIDALKKLME
-184 RQRIEYNLGIIEI
+184 RKRIEYNLGIIEI
-197 FSKDLKQ
+197 VSKDLKQ
-204 VAMVTDADI
+204 VARVTDAEI

-219 APNKEL
+219 EPNREL
-225 LEESLEGKEVSKT
+225 LEESFKGKEVSKT

-251 PIYAFPSGKGSVI
+251 PIFASASGKGEVV
-264 GAVVTNFYVPKSLA
+264 GAVVANFYVPKSLGT
-278 AKMVGISKA
+278 KMVEISKA

-294 KILRKPIKSSYLMAL
+294 KILRKPIKTWYLMAL

-344 VASGDLDF
+344 VATGDLDF
-352 HIDIAA
+352 HIDVAA

-376 RASKDQLEKT
+376 KVSKDQLEET

-396 MEIILKSIAAGVI
+396 IEVILKSIAAGVI

-416 ISTINKSAERML
+416 IGTINKSAERML
-428 GIEGDKVLGKRY
+428 GIEADKVLGRRY
-440 REVLNPEYRE
+440 REVLDPQYRE
-450 VAKEWIREI
+450 VAKQWIREI

-466 IEKQVTVNSKGQTLT
+466 IEKQVTVESKGQNLT
-481 LLVHI
+481 LLTHI
-486 TVLRSETGSFIGIVA
+486 TVLRSETGSFMGIVA
-501 IFDDLT
+501 VFDDMT

-540 ERLRKRYGDMLSGD
+540 QRLRKRYGDKLKED

-559 ECTKT
+559 ECTKM
-564 IMKQTGELKELVNE
+564 IMKQTDELKELVNE

-594 LSEIINEVLP
+594 LGEIVSEVLL

-611 DITFEHTCEDGIPIM
+611 DITFKHVSRDGIPIM
-626 NLDRDQIKRVIIN
+626 NLDRDQIKRVMIN
-639 LFQNAVSAIESTGN
+639 LFQNAVSAIETTGN
-653 GGDVVVKTCYNDE
+653 GGEVTVRTEYNDE
-666 LQMVTTEVSD
+666 LQMVTIEVSD

-682 EEDKSRLFE
+682 EEAKSRLFE

-720 VKDNLPTG
+720 VKDNQPRG

>member
-1 MADRDFNGERESKK
+1 MLERDLYGERESKK

-38 RLPEIGENIPIAYNI
+38 RLPQIGEGIPIAHNI
-53 IVFTFININI
+53 IVFSLININI
-63 ILLLLLFFLVIRNL
+63 ILLLLLIFLVIRNL

-115 AVGFITSSME
+115 AVGFITNSME
-125 KWFSVQVE
+125 KWFSDQVDH
-133 QSLQGSL
+133 SLQGSL

-154 IHYGRQISRSIS
+154 IYYGKQISRSVSRTYLI
-166 QKDLVDGK
+166 DGK
-174 KTDGLKNFME
+174 QSDALKEWME
-184 RQRIEYNLGIIEI
+184 QKRIEYNLGIVEI
-197 FSKDLKQ
+197 FARDMKQ
-204 VAMVTDADI
+204 IARVTDADI

-219 APNKEL
+219 EPSKAL
-225 LEESLEGKEVSKT
+225 LEESLKGKEVSKT
-238 RVLGSGELITGVV
+238 RALGSGELITGIV
-251 PIYAFPSGKGSVI
+251 PIYAFPSGKGAVI
-264 GAVVTNFYVPKSLA
+264 GAVITNFYVPKSLA
-278 AKMVGISKA
+278 AKMVEISKA

-294 KILRKPIKSSYLMAL
+294 KIMRKPIKSSYLLAL

-316 IFSATWFGFYLAK
+316 VFSATWFGFYLAK
-329 GITIPIQQLAEGTEK
+329 GITIPIQQLAEGTERI
-344 VASGDLDF
+344 ASGDLDF

-363 KLVNSFNKMTHDL
+363 KLVSSFNKMTDDL
-376 RASKDQLEKT
+376 KVSKDQLEKT

-396 MEIILKSIAAGVI
+396 IEIILKSIAAGVI
-409 SIDKEGN
+409 SIDKEGS
-416 ISTINKSAERML
+416 ISTLNKSAERML
-428 GIEGDKVLGKRY
+428 GIEADKVLGKRY
-440 REVLNPEYRE
+440 REVLAPEHRE
-450 VAKEWIREI
+450 VAREWIREI

-466 IEKQVTVNSKGQTLT
+466 IEKQVTVDSKGQTLT

-486 TVLRSETGSFIGIVA
+486 TVLRGETGSFLGIVA

-540 ERLRKRYGDMLSGD
+540 QRLRKRYGDKLKDD

-559 ECTKT
+559 ECTMT
-564 IMKQTGELKELVNE
+564 IMKQTDELKELVNE
-578 FSNFARMPAAK
+578 FSNFARMPSAK

-594 LSEIINEVLP
+594 LSEIINEVAL
-604 LFKQAHK
+604 LFRQAHK
-611 DITFEHTCEDGIPIM
+611 DIGFDTISGDGIPIM
-626 NLDRDQIKRVIIN
+626 DLDRDQIKRVMIN

-653 GGDVVVKTCYNDE
+653 GGEVIVRTDYNDE
-666 LQMVTTEVSD
+666 LNMVTVEVSD

-682 EEDKSRLFE
+682 EGDKSHLFE

-720 VKDNLPTG
+720 VKDNQPRG

-737 RV
+737 

>member
-1 MADRDFNGERESKK
+1 VDQDPYGERESKK

-38 RLPEIGENIPIAYNI
+38 RLPQIGGDIPIAYNI

-63 ILLLLLFFLVIRNL
+63 ILLLLLIFLVIRNL
-77 VKLIFERKQR
+77 VKLFFERKQR

-95 KLVAAFVSL
+95 KLVVAFVSL

-154 IHYGRQISRSIS
+154 TYYGRQISRSIS
-166 QKDLVDGK
+166 QRDLVDGK
-174 KTDGLKNFME
+174 KTEGLKKFME

-197 FSKDLKQ
+197 FSKDLQQ
-204 VAMVTDADI
+204 VVMVTDADI

-219 APNKEL
+219 KPNKEL
-225 LEESLEGKEVSKT
+225 LEESLKGKEVSKT

-251 PIYAFPSGKGSVI
+251 PIYDSPSGKGNVI

-294 KILRKPIKSSYLMAL
+294 KILRKPIKSSYLVAL

-352 HIDIAA
+352 HIDISA

-376 RASKDQLEKT
+376 KASKDQLEKT

-396 MEIILKSIAAGVI
+396 IEIILKSIAAGVI

-428 GIEGDKVLGKRY
+428 GIEGDRVLGRRY
-440 REVLNPEYRE
+440 REVLDPEYRE
-450 VAKEWIREI
+450 AAKQWVREI

-466 IEKQVTVNSKGQTLT
+466 IEKQVAVTSKGQTLT

-486 TVLRSETGSFIGIVA
+486 TVLRSGTGSFMGIVA

-540 ERLRKRYGDMLSGD
+540 QRLRKRYGDKLTED

-559 ECTKT
+559 ECTET

-578 FSNFARMPAAK
+578 FSNFARMPTAK

-594 LSEIINEVLP
+594 LREIINEVLL

-626 NLDRDQIKRVIIN
+626 NLDRDQIKRVMIN
-639 LFQNAVSAIESTGN
+639 LFQNAVSAIETAGN
-653 GGDVVVKTCYNDE
+653 GGEVVVRTGYNDE
-666 LQMVTTEVSD
+666 FQLVTTEVTD

-713 DHNGYIR
+713 DHHGYIR
-720 VKDNLPTG
+720 VKDNLPKG

-737 RV
+737 GV

>member
-1 MADRDFNGERESKK
+1 MVDLNGGRESRK
-15 RRNEFYIIMIISLL
+15 RRSEFYIILIISLL

-38 RLPEIGENIPIAYNI
+38 RLPQVGEGVPIAHNI
-53 IVFTFININI
+53 IIFSLININI
-63 ILLLLLFFLVIRNL
+63 ILLLLLIFLVIRNL

-95 KLVAAFVSL
+95 KLVGAFVSL
-104 SLVPTLLLFLV
+104 SLVPTLLLFFV
-115 AVGFITSSME
+115 SVGFITHSMD
-125 KWFSVQVE
+125 KWFSDQVD

-140 EVAQTYYRDFANNA
+140 EVAQIYYRDFANNA
-154 IHYGRQISRSIS
+154 IYYGRQISRTIS
-166 QKDLVDGK
+166 PRDLVGAKEIDVLK
-174 KTDGLKNFME
+174 KLME
-184 RQRIEYNLGIIEI
+184 RKRIEYNLGIIEI
-197 FSKDLKQ
+197 VSKNLKQ
-204 VAMVTDADI
+204 VARVTDAEI
-213 PDNPLP
+213 PDNPIP
-219 APNKEL
+219 EPNKEI
-225 LEESLEGKEVSKT
+225 LEESLKGKDVSKT

-251 PIYAFPSGKGSVI
+251 PIFGSPSGKGEVI
-264 GAVVTNFYVPKSLA
+264 GAVLASFYVPKSLG
-278 AKMVGISKA
+278 AKMVEISKA

-294 KILRKPIKSSYLMAL
+294 KILRKPIKTWYLMAL

-329 GITIPIQQLAEGTEK
+329 GITIPIQQLAEGTERI
-344 VASGDLDF
+344 ASGDLDF
-352 HIDIAA
+352 HIDVAA

-376 RASKDQLEKT
+376 KVSKDQLEET

-396 MEIILKSIAAGVI
+396 IEVILKNIAAGVI

-416 ISTINKSAERML
+416 ISTLNKSAEEML
-428 GIEGDKVLGKRY
+428 GIEADEVLGRRY
-440 REVLNPEYRE
+440 REVLNPQYRE
-450 VAKEWIREI
+450 VAKQWIREI

-466 IEKQVTVNSKGQTLT
+466 IEKQVTVESKGQNLT
-481 LLVHI
+481 LLTHI
-486 TVLRSETGSFIGIVA
+486 TVLRSETGSFMGIVA
-501 IFDDLT
+501 VFDDMT

-540 ERLRKRYGDMLSGD
+540 QRLRKRYGDKLRED

-559 ECTKT
+559 ECTT
-564 IMKQTGELKELVNE
+564 MIMKQTDELKELVNE

-594 LSEIINEVLP
+594 LGEIITEVLL

-611 DITFEHTCEDGIPIM
+611 DIMFKHVSTNGIPTL
-626 NLDRDQIKRVIIN
+626 NLDRDQIKRVMIN

-653 GGDVVVKTCYNDE
+653 GGEVVVRTEYNDE
-666 LQMVTTEVSD
+666 LQMVTIEVSD

-682 EEDKSRLFE
+682 EEAKSRLFE

-720 VKDNLPTG
+720 VKDNQPKG

>member
-1 MADRDFNGERESKK
+1 MVDRDLYGERESKK

-29 IVTFTYFEM
+29 IVTFTYFAM
-38 RLPEIGENIPIAYNI
+38 RLPQIGGNIPIAYNI

-63 ILLLLLFFLVIRNL
+63 ILLLLLIFLVIRNL

-87 ILGAKLRT
+87 ILGAQLRT

-154 IHYGRQISRSIS
+154 IYYGRQISRSIS

-174 KTDGLKNFME
+174 KTDGLKKFME

-204 VAMVTDADI
+204 VAMVIDADI

-219 APNKEL
+219 APSKEL
-225 LEESLEGKEVSKT
+225 LEESLKGKEVSKT

-251 PIYAFPSGKGSVI
+251 PIYASLSGKGKVI
-264 GAVVTNFYVPKSLA
+264 GAVVTDFYVPKSLG
-278 AKMVGISKA
+278 AKMVEISKA

-540 ERLRKRYGDMLSGD
+540 QRLRKRYGDMLSGD
-554 GAVFD
+554 GTVFD

>member
-1 MADRDFNGERESKK
+1 MVDQDLYGEKESKK
-15 RRNEFYIIMIISLL
+15 WRNEFYVIMIISLL

-38 RLPEIGENIPIAYNI
+38 RLPQIGRDIPIAYNI

-63 ILLLLLFFLVIRNL
+63 ILLLLLIFLVIRNL

-104 SLVPTLLLFLV
+104 SLVPTLLLFFV

-154 IHYGRQISRSIS
+154 IYYGRQISRSIS
-166 QKDLVDGK
+166 QKDLVDGE
-174 KTDGLKNFME
+174 KTEGLKKFME

-204 VAMVTDADI
+204 VVMVTDADI

-219 APNKEL
+219 EPNKEL
-225 LEESLEGKEVSKT
+225 LEESLKGKEVSKT

-251 PIYAFPSGKGSVI
+251 PIYASPSGKGKVI

-294 KILRKPIKSSYLMAL
+294 KILRKPIKSSYLVAL

-352 HIDIAA
+352 YIDISA

-376 RASKDQLEKT
+376 KASKDQLEKT

-396 MEIILKSIAAGVI
+396 IEIILKSIAAGVI

-416 ISTINKSAERML
+416 ISTINKSAEHML
-428 GIEGDKVLGKRY
+428 GIEGDRVLGRRY
-440 REVLNPEYRE
+440 REVLDPEYRE
-450 VAKEWIREI
+450 AAKQWVREI

-466 IEKQVTVNSKGQTLT
+466 IEKEVTVTSKGQTLT

-486 TVLRSETGSFIGIVA
+486 TVLRSETGSFMGIVA

-540 ERLRKRYGDMLSGD
+540 QRLRKRYGDKLTED

-559 ECTKT
+559 ECTET

-578 FSNFARMPAAK
+578 FSNFARMPTAK

-594 LSEIINEVLP
+594 LREIINEVLL

-626 NLDRDQIKRVIIN
+626 NLDRDQIKRVMIN
-639 LFQNAVSAIESTGN
+639 LFQNAISAIETAGN
-653 GGDVVVKTCYNDE
+653 GGEVVVRTGYNDE
-666 LQMVTTEVSD
+666 FQMVTTEVTD

-691 PYFSTKKSG
+691 PYFSTKRSG

-713 DHNGYIR
+713 DHHGYIR
-720 VKDNLPTG
+720 VKDNLPKG

-737 RV
+737 GV

>member
-1 MADRDFNGERESKK
+1 MADRDLYGERESKK

-38 RLPEIGENIPIAYNI
+38 RLPEIGGNIPIAYNI

-63 ILLLLLFFLVIRNL
+63 ILLLLLIFLVIRNL

-133 QSLQGSL
+133 HSLQGSL

-166 QKDLVDGK
+166 QRDLVDGK
-174 KTDGLKNFME
+174 KADGLKKFME
-184 RQRIEYNLGIIEI
+184 RQRTEYNLGTIEI
-197 FSKDLKQ
+197 FSKKLKQ
-204 VAMVTDADI
+204 VAVVTDANI

-219 APNKEL
+219 TPSKEL
-225 LEESLEGKEVSKT
+225 LEESFKGKEVSKT

-251 PIYAFPSGKGSVI
+251 PIYATPSGKGKVI
-264 GAVVTNFYVPKSLA
+264 GAVVTNFYVPKSLS
-278 AKMVGISKA
+278 AKMVEISKA

-294 KILRKPIKSSYLMAL
+294 KILRKPIKSSYLVAL

-376 RASKDQLEKT
+376 KASKDQLEKT

-396 MEIILKSIAAGVI
+396 MEIILKSIGAGVI

-428 GIEGDKVLGKRY
+428 GIKGDKVLGKRY
-440 REVLNPEYRE
+440 REVLDPEYRE

-486 TVLRSETGSFIGIVA
+486 TVLRSETGSFMGIVA

-540 ERLRKRYGDMLSGD
+540 QRLRKRYADKLSGD

-594 LSEIINEVLP
+594 LSEIINEVLL

-611 DITFEHTCEDGIPIM
+611 DIRFEHTCEDGIPIM
-626 NLDRDQIKRVIIN
+626 NLDRDQIKRVMIN
-639 LFQNAVSAIESTGN
+639 LFQNAVSAIETAGN
-653 GGDVVVKTCYNDE
+653 GGEVVVRTCYNDE

-720 VKDNLPTG
+720 VKDNLPKG

>member
-1 MADRDFNGERESKK
+1 MADQDLYGKRESKK

-38 RLPEIGENIPIAYNI
+38 RLPQMGGSIPIAYNI
-53 IVFTFININI
+53 IIFTFININI
-63 ILLLLLFFLVIRNL
+63 ILLLLLIFLVIRNL

-87 ILGAKLRT
+87 VLGSQLRT

-115 AVGFITSSME
+115 AIGFITSSME
-125 KWFSVQVE
+125 KWFSDQVE
-133 QSLQGSL
+133 NSLQGSL

-154 IHYGRQISRSIS
+154 IYYGRQMSRNIS
-166 QKDLVDGK
+166 QGDLVDGK
-174 KTDGLKNFME
+174 KIDLLKKWME
-184 RQRIEYNLGIIEI
+184 RKRIEYNLGIVEI
-197 FSKDLKQ
+197 FSMNLKQ

-219 APNKEL
+219 GPNKEL
-225 LEESLEGKEVSKT
+225 LEESLKGKEVSKT

-251 PIYAFPSGKGSVI
+251 PIYASPSGKGKVI
-264 GAVVTNFYVPKSLA
+264 GAVVTNFYVPKSLG
-278 AKMVGISKA
+278 AKMVEISEA

-294 KILRKPIKSSYLMAL
+294 KILRKPIKSTYLLAL

-376 RASKDQLEKT
+376 KASKDQLEKT

-428 GIEGDKVLGKRY
+428 GIEGDRVLGRRY
-440 REVLNPEYRE
+440 REVLDPEYRE

-466 IEKQVTVNSKGQTLT
+466 IEKQVSVTSKGQTLT

-486 TVLRSETGSFIGIVA
+486 TVLRSETGSFMGIVA

-540 ERLRKRYGDMLSGD
+540 QRLRKRYGDKLTED

-559 ECTKT
+559 ECTSM
-564 IMKQTGELKELVNE
+564 IMKQTDELKELVNE

-589 PAPNN
+589 PVPNH
-594 LSEIINEVLP
+594 LSEIINEVLL

-611 DITFEHTCEDGIPIM
+611 DIAFEHTCEDGIPVM

-639 LFQNAVSAIESTGN
+639 LFQNAVSAIEGTGN
-653 GGDVVVKTCYNDE
+653 GGEVVVRTGYNDE
-666 LQMVTTEVSD
+666 FQMVTTEVSD

-720 VKDNLPTG
+720 VKDNLPKG

>member
-1 MADRDFNGERESKK
+1 
-15 RRNEFYIIMIISLL
+15 
-29 IVTFTYFEM
+29 
-38 RLPEIGENIPIAYNI
+38 
-53 IVFTFININI
+53 
-63 ILLLLLFFLVIRNL
+63 
-77 VKLIFERKQR
+77 
-87 ILGAKLRT
+87 
-95 KLVAAFVSL
+95 
-104 SLVPTLLLFLV
+104 
-115 AVGFITSSME
+115 ME
-125 KWFSVQVE
+125 KWFSDQVE
-133 QSLQGSL
+133 NSLQGSL

-154 IHYGRQISRSIS
+154 IYYGRQMSRNIS
-166 QKDLVDGK
+166 QGDLVDGK
-174 KTDGLKNFME
+174 KIDLLKKWME
-184 RQRIEYNLGIIEI
+184 RKRIEYNLGIVEI
-197 FSKDLKQ
+197 FSGNLKQ

-219 APNKEL
+219 GPNKEL
-225 LEESLEGKEVSKT
+225 LEESLKGKEVSKT

-251 PIYAFPSGKGSVI
+251 PIYASPSGEGKVI
-264 GAVVTNFYVPKSLA
+264 GAVVTNFYVPKSLG
-278 AKMVGISKA
+278 AKMVEISEA

-294 KILRKPIKSSYLMAL
+294 KILRKPIKSTYLLAL
-309 LMVTLLI
+309 VMVTLLI

-376 RASKDQLEKT
+376 KASKDQLEKT

-428 GIEGDKVLGKRY
+428 GIEGDRVLGRRY
-440 REVLNPEYRE
+440 REVLDPEYRE
-450 VAKEWIREI
+450 AAKEWVREI

-466 IEKQVTVNSKGQTLT
+466 IEKQVTVTSKGQTLT

-486 TVLRSETGSFIGIVA
+486 TVLRSETGSFMGIVA

-540 ERLRKRYGDMLSGD
+540 QRLRKRYGDKLTED

-559 ECTKT
+559 ECTET

-578 FSNFARMPAAK
+578 FSNFARMPTAK

-594 LSEIINEVLP
+594 LREIINEVLP

-626 NLDRDQIKRVIIN
+626 NLDRDQIKRVMIN
-639 LFQNAVSAIESTGN
+639 LLQNAVSAIETAGN
-653 GGDVVVKTCYNDE
+653 GGEVVVRTGYNDE
-666 LQMVTTEVSD
+666 FQMVTTEVTD

-713 DHNGYIR
+713 DHHGYIR
-720 VKDNLPTG
+720 VKDNLPKG

-737 RV
+737 GV

>member
-1 MADRDFNGERESKK
+1 MTDLYGERESRK

-38 RLPEIGENIPIAYNI
+38 RLPQIGEGIPITHNI
-53 IVFTFININI
+53 IVFSLININI
-63 ILLLLLFFLVIRNL
+63 ILLLLLIFLVIRNL

-95 KLVAAFVSL
+95 KLVGAFVSL

-115 AVGFITSSME
+115 SVGFITNSME
-125 KWFSVQVE
+125 KWFSDQVE
-133 QSLQGSL
+133 HSLQGSL

-154 IHYGRQISRSIS
+154 IYYGRQISQSIS
-166 QKDLVDGK
+166 KGDLVEDK
-174 KTDGLKNFME
+174 KIDTLKKSLE
-184 RQRIEYNLGIIEI
+184 SKRIEYNLGIIEI
-197 FSKDLKQ
+197 VSTELKQ
-204 VAMVTDADI
+204 VARVTDADI

-219 APNKEL
+219 EPNKEL
-225 LEESLEGKEVSKT
+225 LEESFKGKEVSKT

-251 PIYAFPSGKGSVI
+251 PIFASRSGKGPVI

-278 AKMVGISKA
+278 AKMVEISKA

-294 KILRKPIKSSYLMAL
+294 KILRKPIKSSYLLAL

-316 IFSATWFGFYLAK
+316 VFSATWFGFYLAK
-329 GITIPIQQLAEGTEK
+329 GITIPIQQLAEGTER

-352 HIDIAA
+352 HIDITA

-376 RASKDQLEKT
+376 KASKDQLEKT

-396 MEIILKSIAAGVI
+396 IEIILKSIAAGVI

-416 ISTINKSAERML
+416 IATINRSAERML
-428 GIEGDKVLGKRY
+428 GIDADEVLGKRY
-440 REVLNPEYRE
+440 REVLEPQYRE
-450 VAKEWIREI
+450 VAKQWIREI

-466 IEKQVTVNSKGQTLT
+466 IEKQVTVDSKGQTLT

-486 TVLRSETGSFIGIVA
+486 TVLRSETGSFLGIVA
-501 IFDDLT
+501 IFDDMT

-540 ERLRKRYGDMLSGD
+540 QRLRKRYGDKLKED
-554 GAVFD
+554 GSVFD
-559 ECTKT
+559 DCTT
-564 IMKQTGELKELVNE
+564 MIMKQTDELKELVNE

-594 LSEIINEVLP
+594 LGDIISEVLL

-611 DITFEHTCEDGIPIM
+611 DIRFKHISTNGIPTM
-626 NLDRDQIKRVIIN
+626 NLDRDQIKRVMIN
-639 LFQNAVSAIESTGN
+639 LFQNAVSAIETTGN
-653 GGDVVVKTCYNDE
+653 GGEVAVKTEYNEE
-666 LQMVTTEVSD
+666 LQMVTVEVSD

-682 EEDKSRLFE
+682 EGDKSKLFE

-720 VKDNLPTG
+720 VKDNQPKG

-737 RV
+737 

>member
-1 MADRDFNGERESKK
+1 MADLYGDGERESRK

-38 RLPEIGENIPIAYNI
+38 RLPQIGEGIPIAHNVI
-53 IVFTFININI
+53 IFSLININI
-63 ILLLLLFFLVIRNL
+63 ILLLLLIFLVIRNL

-115 AVGFITSSME
+115 SVGFITNSME
-125 KWFSVQVE
+125 KWFSDQVE
-133 QSLQGSL
+133 HSLQGSL

-154 IHYGRQISRSIS
+154 IYYGRQISQSIS
-166 QKDLVDGK
+166 KRGLIDGEKIDELK
-174 KTDGLKNFME
+174 KLME
-184 RQRIEYNLGIIEI
+184 RKRIEYNLGIVEI
-197 FSKDLKQ
+197 FSSDLKQ
-204 VAMVTDADI
+204 VARVTDANI

-219 APNKEL
+219 EPKREL
-225 LEESLEGKEVSKT
+225 LEESLKGKEVSKT
-238 RVLGSGELITGVV
+238 RVLESGELITGVV
-251 PIYAFPSGKGSVI
+251 PIYTSSSGKGIVI

-278 AKMVGISKA
+278 AKMVEISKA

-294 KILRKPIKSSYLMAL
+294 KILRKPIKSSYLLAL

-316 IFSATWFGFYLAK
+316 VFSATWFGFYLAK
-329 GITIPIQQLAEGTEK
+329 GITIPIQQLAEGTER

-352 HIDIAA
+352 HIDIDA

-363 KLVNSFNKMTHDL
+363 KLVNSFNKMTYDL
-376 RASKDQLEKT
+376 KASQDQLEKT
-386 NIDLERRKEY
+386 NLDLEQRKEY

-428 GIEGDKVLGKRY
+428 GIEADTVLGKRY

-466 IEKQVTVNSKGQTLT
+466 IEKQVTVTSKGQPLT

-486 TVLRSETGSFIGIVA
+486 TVLRGETGSFMGIVA

-518 REVAR
+518 RDVAR

-540 ERLRKRYGDMLSGD
+540 QRLRRRYGDKLKED
-554 GAVFD
+554 GRVFD
-559 ECTKT
+559 ECTTT

-594 LSEIINEVLP
+594 LREIINEVLL

-611 DITFEHTCEDGIPIM
+611 DIKFKHTSRDGIPIM
-626 NLDRDQIKRVIIN
+626 NLDRDQIKRVMIN
-639 LFQNAVSAIESTGN
+639 LFQNAVSAIETTGN
-653 GGDVVVKTCYNDE
+653 GGEVGVKTDYNDE
-666 LQMVTTEVSD
+666 LQMVTIEVTD

-700 TGLGLAIVNTIIS
+700 TGLGLAIVNSIIS

-720 VKDNLPTG
+720 VKDNQPKG

-737 RV
+737 KV

>member
-1 MADRDFNGERESKK
+1 VADRDLNGKRESKK

-38 RLPEIGENIPIAYNI
+38 RLPQIGGSIPIAYNI
-53 IVFTFININI
+53 IIFTFININI

-87 ILGAKLRT
+87 VLGAQLRT

-115 AVGFITSSME
+115 AIGFITSSME
-125 KWFSVQVE
+125 KWFSDQVE
-133 QSLQGSL
+133 NSLQGSL

-154 IHYGRQISRSIS
+154 IYYGRQMSRNIS
-166 QKDLVDGK
+166 QEDLVDGK
-174 KTDGLKNFME
+174 KIDLLKKWME
-184 RQRIEYNLGIIEI
+184 RKRIEYNLGIVEI
-197 FSKDLKQ
+197 FSRNLKQ

-219 APNKEL
+219 GPNKEL
-225 LEESLEGKEVSKT
+225 LEESLKGKEVSKT

-251 PIYAFPSGKGSVI
+251 PIYASPSGKGKVI
-264 GAVVTNFYVPKSLA
+264 GAVVTNFYVPKSLG
-278 AKMVGISKA
+278 AKMVEISEA

-294 KILRKPIKSSYLMAL
+294 KILRKPIKSTYLLAL

-376 RASKDQLEKT
+376 KASKDQLEKT

-428 GIEGDKVLGKRY
+428 GIEGDRVLGRRY

-450 VAKEWIREI
+450 VAKEWVREI

-466 IEKQVTVNSKGQTLT
+466 IEKQVSVTSKGQTLT

-486 TVLRSETGSFIGIVA
+486 TVLRSATGSFMGIVA

-540 ERLRKRYGDMLSGD
+540 QRLRKRYGDKLTED

-559 ECTKT
+559 ECTST
-564 IMKQTGELKELVNE
+564 IMKQTDELKELVNE

-589 PAPNN
+589 PAPNH
-594 LSEIINEVLP
+594 LSEIINEVLL

-611 DITFEHTCEDGIPIM
+611 DIAFEHTCEDGIPVM
-626 NLDRDQIKRVIIN
+626 NLDRDQIKRV
-639 LFQNAVSAIESTGN
+639 
-653 GGDVVVKTCYNDE
+653 
-666 LQMVTTEVSD
+666 
-676 TGCGIP
+676 TGC
-682 EEDKSRLFE
+682 S
-691 PYFSTKKSG
+691 
-700 TGLGLAIVNTIIS
+700 N
-713 DHNGYIR
+713 
-720 VKDNLPTG
+720 PTFRQ
-728 TKFIIELPV
+728 KNPV
-737 RV
+737 RAWGLP

>member
-1 MADRDFNGERESKK
+1 MVDLNGGRESRK
-15 RRNEFYIIMIISLL
+15 RRSEFYIILIISLL

-38 RLPEIGENIPIAYNI
+38 RLPQVGEGVPIAHNI
-53 IVFTFININI
+53 IIFSLININI
-63 ILLLLLFFLVIRNL
+63 ILLLLLIFLVIRNL

-95 KLVAAFVSL
+95 KLVGAFVTL
-104 SLVPTLLLFLV
+104 SLVPTLLLFFV
-115 AVGFITSSME
+115 SVGFITHSMD
-125 KWFSVQVE
+125 KWFSDQVD

-140 EVAQTYYRDFANNA
+140 EVAQIYYRDFANNA
-154 IHYGRQISRSIS
+154 IYYGRQISRTIS
-166 QKDLVDGK
+166 PRDLVAAKEIDVLK
-174 KTDGLKNFME
+174 KLME
-184 RQRIEYNLGIIEI
+184 RKRIEYNLGIIEI
-197 FSKDLKQ
+197 VSKNLKQ
-204 VAMVTDADI
+204 VARVTDAEI
-213 PDNPLP
+213 PDNPIP
-219 APNKEL
+219 EPNKEI
-225 LEESLEGKEVSKT
+225 LEESLKGKDVSKT

-251 PIYAFPSGKGSVI
+251 PIFASPSGKGEVI
-264 GAVVTNFYVPKSLA
+264 GAVVASFYVPKSLG
-278 AKMVGISKA
+278 AKMVEISKA

-294 KILRKPIKSSYLMAL
+294 KILRKPIKTWYLMAL

-329 GITIPIQQLAEGTEK
+329 GITIPIQQLAEGTERI
-344 VASGDLDF
+344 ASGDLDF
-352 HIDIAA
+352 HIDVAA

-376 RASKDQLEKT
+376 KVSKDQLEET

-396 MEIILKSIAAGVI
+396 IEVILKSIAAGVI

-416 ISTINKSAERML
+416 ISTLNKSAEEML
-428 GIEGDKVLGKRY
+428 GIEADEVLGRRY
-440 REVLNPEYRE
+440 REVLNPQYRE
-450 VAKEWIREI
+450 VAKQWIREI

-466 IEKQVTVNSKGQTLT
+466 IEKQVTVESKGQNLT
-481 LLVHI
+481 LLTHI
-486 TVLRSETGSFIGIVA
+486 TVLRSETGSFMGIVA
-501 IFDDLT
+501 VFDDMT

-540 ERLRKRYGDMLSGD
+540 QRLRKRYGDKLRED

-559 ECTKT
+559 ECTT
-564 IMKQTGELKELVNE
+564 MIMKQTDELKELVNE

-594 LSEIINEVLP
+594 LGEIITEVLL

-611 DITFEHTCEDGIPIM
+611 DIMFKHVSTNGIPTL
-626 NLDRDQIKRVIIN
+626 NLDRDQIKRVMIN
-639 LFQNAVSAIESTGN
+639 LFQNAVSAIESTGS
-653 GGDVVVKTCYNDE
+653 GGEVLVRTEYNDE
-666 LQMVTTEVSD
+666 LQMVTIEVSD

-682 EEDKSRLFE
+682 EEAKARLFE

-720 VKDNLPTG
+720 VKDNQPKG

>member
-1 MADRDFNGERESKK
+1 MVDQDLYGKRESKK

-29 IVTFTYFEM
+29 IVTFTYFAM
-38 RLPEIGENIPIAYNI
+38 RLPQIGGDIPIAYNI

-63 ILLLLLFFLVIRNL
+63 ILLLLLIFLVIRNL
-77 VKLIFERKQR
+77 VKLFFERKQR
-87 ILGAKLRT
+87 VLGSQLRT

-154 IHYGRQISRSIS
+154 IYYGRQISRSIS

-174 KTDGLKNFME
+174 KTEGLKKFME

-204 VAMVTDADI
+204 VVMVTDADI

-219 APNKEL
+219 EPNKEL
-225 LEESLEGKEVSKT
+225 LEESLKGKEVSKT

-251 PIYAFPSGKGSVI
+251 PIYAKPSGKGKVI
-264 GAVVTNFYVPKSLA
+264 GAVVTNFYVPKSLG

-294 KILRKPIKSSYLMAL
+294 KILRKPIKSSYLVAL

-376 RASKDQLEKT
+376 KASKDQLEKT

-428 GIEGDKVLGKRY
+428 GIEGDRVLGRRY
-440 REVLNPEYRE
+440 REVLDPEYRE
-450 VAKEWIREI
+450 AAREWIREI

-466 IEKQVTVNSKGQTLT
+466 IEKQVTVTSKGQTLT

-486 TVLRSETGSFIGIVA
+486 TVLRSETGSFLGIVA

-540 ERLRKRYGDMLSGD
+540 QRLRKRYGDKLTED

-559 ECTKT
+559 ECTET

-578 FSNFARMPAAK
+578 FSNFARMPTAK

-594 LSEIINEVLP
+594 LREIINEVLL

-611 DITFEHTCEDGIPIM
+611 DITFEHTCEDGIPVM
-626 NLDRDQIKRVIIN
+626 NLDRDQIKRVMIN
-639 LFQNAVSAIESTGN
+639 LFQNAVSAIETAGN
-653 GGDVVVKTCYNDE
+653 GGEVVVRTGYNDE
-666 LQMVTTEVSD
+666 FQMVTTEVTD

-713 DHNGYIR
+713 DHHGYIR
-720 VKDNLPTG
+720 VKDNLPKG

-737 RV
+737 GV

>member
-1 MADRDFNGERESKK
+1 MADLYGEKESRK
-15 RRNEFYIIMIISLL
+15 RRNEFYIIVIISLL

-38 RLPEIGENIPIAYNI
+38 RLPQVGEGVPIAHNI
-53 IVFTFININI
+53 IIFSLINLNI
-63 ILLLLLFFLVIRNL
+63 ILLLLLIFLVIRNL

-95 KLVAAFVSL
+95 KLVGAFVSL

-115 AVGFITSSME
+115 SVGFITHSMD
-125 KWFSVQVE
+125 KWFSDQVDH
-133 QSLQGSL
+133 SLQGSL

-154 IHYGRQISRSIS
+154 IYYGRQISRSIS
-166 QKDLVDGK
+166 HRDLVDAK
-174 KTDGLKNFME
+174 KIDALKKLME
-184 RQRIEYNLGIIEI
+184 RKRIEYNLGIIEI
-197 FSKDLKQ
+197 VSKDLKQ
-204 VAMVTDADI
+204 VARVTDAEI
-213 PDNPLP
+213 PDNPIP
-219 APNKEL
+219 EPNREI
-225 LEESLEGKEVSKT
+225 LEESFKGKEVSKT

-251 PIYAFPSGKGSVI
+251 PIFASPSGKGEVI
-264 GAVVTNFYVPKSLA
+264 GAVVANFYVPKSLG
-278 AKMVGISKA
+278 AKMVEISKA

-294 KILRKPIKSSYLMAL
+294 KILRKPIKTWYLMAL

-329 GITIPIQQLAEGTEK
+329 GITIPIQRLAEGTEK

-352 HIDIAA
+352 HIDVAA

-376 RASKDQLEKT
+376 KVSKDQLEET

-396 MEIILKSIAAGVI
+396 IEVILKSIAAGVI

-416 ISTINKSAERML
+416 ISTINKSAEQML
-428 GIEGDKVLGKRY
+428 GIEADKVLGRRY
-440 REVLNPEYRE
+440 REVLDPQYRE
-450 VAKEWIREI
+450 VAKQWIQEI

-466 IEKQVTVNSKGQTLT
+466 IEKQVTVESKGQNLT
-481 LLVHI
+481 LLTHI
-486 TVLRSETGSFIGIVA
+486 TVLRSETGSFMGIVA
-501 IFDDLT
+501 VFDDMT

-540 ERLRKRYGDMLSGD
+540 QRLRKRYGDKLRGD

-559 ECTKT
+559 ECTT
-564 IMKQTGELKELVNE
+564 MIMKQTDELKELVNE

-594 LSEIINEVLP
+594 LGEIISEVLL

-611 DITFEHTCEDGIPIM
+611 DIIFKHVSTNGIPTI
-626 NLDRDQIKRVIIN
+626 NLDRDQIKRVMIN
-639 LFQNAVSAIESTGN
+639 LFQNAVSAIESSGN
-653 GGDVVVKTCYNDE
+653 GGEVTVRTEYNDE
-666 LQMVTTEVSD
+666 LQMVTIEVSD

-682 EEDKSRLFE
+682 EEAKARLFE

-720 VKDNLPTG
+720 VKDNQPRG

>member
-1 MADRDFNGERESKK
+1 MADLYGDGERESRK

-38 RLPEIGENIPIAYNI
+38 RLPQIGEGIPIAHNVI
-53 IVFTFININI
+53 IFSLININI
-63 ILLLLLFFLVIRNL
+63 ILLLLLIFLVIRNL

-115 AVGFITSSME
+115 SVGFITNSME
-125 KWFSVQVE
+125 KWFSDQVE
-133 QSLQGSL
+133 HSLQGSL

-154 IHYGRQISRSIS
+154 IYYGRQISQSIS
-166 QKDLVDGK
+166 KRGLIDGEKIDELK
-174 KTDGLKNFME
+174 KLME
-184 RQRIEYNLGIIEI
+184 RKRIEYNLGIVEI
-197 FSKDLKQ
+197 FSSDLKQ
-204 VAMVTDADI
+204 VARVTDANI

-219 APNKEL
+219 EPKREL
-225 LEESLEGKEVSKT
+225 LEESLKGKEVSKT
-238 RVLGSGELITGVV
+238 RVLESGELITGVV
-251 PIYAFPSGKGSVI
+251 PIYTSSSGKGIVI

-278 AKMVGISKA
+278 AKMVEISKA

-294 KILRKPIKSSYLMAL
+294 KILRKPIKSSYLLAL

-316 IFSATWFGFYLAK
+316 VFSATWFGFYLAK
-329 GITIPIQQLAEGTEK
+329 GITIPIQQLAEGTER

-352 HIDIAA
+352 HIDIDA

-363 KLVNSFNKMTHDL
+363 KLVNSFNKMTYDL
-376 RASKDQLEKT
+376 KASQDQLEKT
-386 NIDLERRKEY
+386 NLDLEQRKEY

-428 GIEGDKVLGKRY
+428 GIEADTVLGKRY

-466 IEKQVTVNSKGQTLT
+466 IEKQVTVTSKGQPLT

-486 TVLRSETGSFIGIVA
+486 TVLRGETGSFMGIVA

-540 ERLRKRYGDMLSGD
+540 QRLRRRYGDKLKED
-554 GAVFD
+554 GRVFD
-559 ECTKT
+559 ECTTT

-594 LSEIINEVLP
+594 LREIINEVLL

-611 DITFEHTCEDGIPIM
+611 DIKFKHTSRDGIPIM
-626 NLDRDQIKRVIIN
+626 NLDRDQIKRVMIN
-639 LFQNAVSAIESTGN
+639 LFQNAVSAIETTGN
-653 GGDVVVKTCYNDE
+653 GGEVGVKTDYNDE
-666 LQMVTTEVSD
+666 LQMVTIEVTD

-700 TGLGLAIVNTIIS
+700 TGLGLAIVNSIIS

-720 VKDNLPTG
+720 VKDNQPKG

-737 RV
+737 KV